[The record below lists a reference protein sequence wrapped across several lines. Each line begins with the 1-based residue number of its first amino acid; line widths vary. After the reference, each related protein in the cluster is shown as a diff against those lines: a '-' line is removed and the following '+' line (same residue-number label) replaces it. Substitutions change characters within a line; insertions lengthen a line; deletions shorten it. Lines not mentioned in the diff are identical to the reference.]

1 MRLVL
6 LGAPGAGKGTQA
18 KKLISKYGIPQIS
31 TGDILRKAVADGTP
45 LGKEA
50 KSYMDSGGLVPDSV
64 VIGLVKERLAQ
75 DDCKKGYILDG
86 FPRTTPQAEALD
98 AVLAEMNA
106 PLDTALSVDV
116 DPDILMKRLTGR
128 RTCKSC
134 QQMYNVHFTPSQ
146 KEGVCDKCNGELFQR
161 ADDKEETIKN
171 RLEVYEKST
180 APLIDYYGKKNILKS
195 VEGMGS
201 VDDIFNKVCSV
212 LGS

>member
-1 MRLVL
+1 MRRVL

-18 KKLISKYGIPQIS
+18 KKLIDKYNIPQIS

-50 KSYMDSGGLVPDSV
+50 KSYMDKGELVPDSV

-75 DDCKKGYILDG
+75 DDCKGGYIFDG
-86 FPRTTPQAEALD
+86 FPRNTAQAETLD
-98 AVLAEMNA
+98 GVLANMNS
-106 PLDTALSVDV
+106 PIDVALSVDV
-116 DPDILMKRLTGR
+116 DMDVLMKRLTGR

-146 KEGVCDKCNGELFQR
+146 KEGVCDKCGGELFQR
-161 ADDKEETIKN
+161 DDDKEETIKN

-180 APLIDYYGKKNILKS
+180 APLIDYYRKKNILKS